1 MTETS
6 PVICV
11 RTLGALVPR
20 TVGRPIPGVEVM
32 IGNDNFEP
40 LENQHEKGRIYV
52 RSKIVMQ
59 GYYKMPEVTAKVIK
73 NGWLDT
79 GDLGRFTLN
88 GNLQIVGRAKE
99 TIVLTGGENIE
110 PVPIEDK
117 ILESELIQS
126 VMLVG
131 QDRKYLAALVIPNEA
146 ALKEWAENVGL
157 QTEDYEALCS
167 SDEVNE
173 ELLSEIRAKVNMK
186 NGFKACEAVK
196 YVVVISKPFEVG
208 DELTNSLK
216 MKRNHIADKYADKI
230 EEAFMK
236 G

>member
-1 MTETS
+1 M
-6 PVICV
+6 
-11 RTLGALVPR
+11 
-20 TVGRPIPGVEVM
+20 
-32 IGNDNFEP
+32 
-40 LENQHEKGRIYV
+40 
-52 RSKIVMQ
+52 
-59 GYYKMPEVTAKVIK
+59 
-73 NGWLDT
+73 
-79 GDLGRFTLN
+79 GRFTLN

-230 EEAFMK
+230 NETFMK